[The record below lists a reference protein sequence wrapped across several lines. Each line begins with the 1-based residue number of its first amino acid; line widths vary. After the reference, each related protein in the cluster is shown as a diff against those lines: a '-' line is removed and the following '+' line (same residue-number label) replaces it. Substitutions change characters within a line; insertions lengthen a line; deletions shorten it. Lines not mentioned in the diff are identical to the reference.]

1 MKKKRS
7 WKQLKKDI
15 YRARAIY
22 LMILPVVVWFLLFQ
36 YWPMTWLSISFFDY
50 NLYLGFVGSKFVG
63 FQNFIKFFT
72 GMDFWRLMRNVLLL
86 NFYALLVGFP
96 APIIFALF
104 LNEMRSAK
112 VKKVIQTVSFLPYF
126 ISMVAFVSLV
136 TEFLSPS
143 TGLSADILK
152 FFGKEPIYFLGDAKY
167 FRTIMVFS
175 GIWQTMAAQ
184 GRTAP
189 LVMAGP
195 PGLTDVVR
203 TFYAVAGPLPFEL
216 RLKELPDCKGEFE
229 VPAGC
234 VQAFPLKHRV
244 PCCGYAF
251 TLPRA
256 GKFDPQ
262 RAKAAGIPVRYW
274 STLQSGQLV
283 GGFLPSQ
290 VLGPPRRGLKVVYAT
305 DTRPCAALRRAAQD
319 ADLLLMDSTYA
330 DDADLPKAKLYGHST
345 CRETGVLAAEANVCR
360 LWLTHY
366 SAAVTDLAPGLAA
379 AQQAFPTAAAGVDG
393 MRLTLNFDPD

>member
-175 GIWQTMAAQ
+175 GIWQTMGYSAIVYLSALTAVDVNLYEAAMVDGANRWNRLIHITIPCIMPTIVVMFILRIGSLLNANFEKIYLFQ
-184 GRTAP
+184 NSANLEVSEVIQTWVYKRGMVKYDYSMGTTAG
-189 LVMAGP
+189 LFNGIVALILVVMAN
-195 PGLTDVVR
+195 
-203 TFYAVAGPLPFEL
+203 
-216 RLKELPDCKGEFE
+216 RLSKRYSDS
-229 VPAGC
+229 
-234 VQAFPLKHRV
+234 
-244 PCCGYAF
+244 
-251 TLPRA
+251 
-256 GKFDPQ
+256 
-262 RAKAAGIPVRYW
+262 AGIW
-274 STLQSGQLV
+274 
-283 GGFLPSQ
+283 
-290 VLGPPRRGLKVVYAT
+290 
-305 DTRPCAALRRAAQD
+305 
-319 ADLLLMDSTYA
+319 
-330 DDADLPKAKLYGHST
+330 
-345 CRETGVLAAEANVCR
+345 
-360 LWLTHY
+360 
-366 SAAVTDLAPGLAA
+366 
-379 AQQAFPTAAAGVDG
+379 
-393 MRLTLNFDPD
+393 

>member
-104 LNEMRSAK
+104 LNEMQSAK

-175 GIWQTMAAQ
+175 GIWQTMGYSAIVYLSALTAVDVNLYEAAMVDGANRWNRLIHITIPCIMPTIVVMFILRIGSLINANFEKIYLFQ
-184 GRTAP
+184 NSANLEVSEVIQTWVYKRGMVKYDYSMGTTAG
-189 LVMAGP
+189 LFNGIVALILVVMAN
-195 PGLTDVVR
+195 
-203 TFYAVAGPLPFEL
+203 
-216 RLKELPDCKGEFE
+216 RLSKRYSDS
-229 VPAGC
+229 
-234 VQAFPLKHRV
+234 
-244 PCCGYAF
+244 
-251 TLPRA
+251 
-256 GKFDPQ
+256 
-262 RAKAAGIPVRYW
+262 AGIW
-274 STLQSGQLV
+274 
-283 GGFLPSQ
+283 
-290 VLGPPRRGLKVVYAT
+290 
-305 DTRPCAALRRAAQD
+305 
-319 ADLLLMDSTYA
+319 
-330 DDADLPKAKLYGHST
+330 
-345 CRETGVLAAEANVCR
+345 
-360 LWLTHY
+360 
-366 SAAVTDLAPGLAA
+366 
-379 AQQAFPTAAAGVDG
+379 
-393 MRLTLNFDPD
+393 

>member
-175 GIWQTMAAQ
+175 GIWQTMGYSAIVYLSALTAVDVNLYEAAMVDGANRWNRLIHITIPCIMPTIVVMFILRIGSLINANFEKIYLFQ
-184 GRTAP
+184 NSANLEVSEVIQTWVYKRGMVKYDYSMGTSAG
-189 LVMAGP
+189 LFNGIVALILVVMAN
-195 PGLTDVVR
+195 
-203 TFYAVAGPLPFEL
+203 
-216 RLKELPDCKGEFE
+216 RLSKRYSDS
-229 VPAGC
+229 
-234 VQAFPLKHRV
+234 
-244 PCCGYAF
+244 
-251 TLPRA
+251 
-256 GKFDPQ
+256 
-262 RAKAAGIPVRYW
+262 AGIW
-274 STLQSGQLV
+274 
-283 GGFLPSQ
+283 
-290 VLGPPRRGLKVVYAT
+290 
-305 DTRPCAALRRAAQD
+305 
-319 ADLLLMDSTYA
+319 
-330 DDADLPKAKLYGHST
+330 
-345 CRETGVLAAEANVCR
+345 
-360 LWLTHY
+360 
-366 SAAVTDLAPGLAA
+366 
-379 AQQAFPTAAAGVDG
+379 
-393 MRLTLNFDPD
+393 

>member
-50 NLYLGFVGSKFVG
+50 NLYLGFAGSKFVG
-63 FQNFIKFFT
+63 VQNFVKFFT

-175 GIWQTMAAQ
+175 GIWQTMGYSAIVYLSALTAVDVNLYEAAMVDGANRWNRLIHITIPCIMPTIVVMFILRIGSLINANFEKIYLFQ
-184 GRTAP
+184 NSANLEVSEVIQTWVYKRGMVKYDYSMGTTAG
-189 LVMAGP
+189 LFNGIVALILVVMAN
-195 PGLTDVVR
+195 
-203 TFYAVAGPLPFEL
+203 
-216 RLKELPDCKGEFE
+216 RLSKRYSDS
-229 VPAGC
+229 
-234 VQAFPLKHRV
+234 
-244 PCCGYAF
+244 
-251 TLPRA
+251 
-256 GKFDPQ
+256 
-262 RAKAAGIPVRYW
+262 AGIW
-274 STLQSGQLV
+274 
-283 GGFLPSQ
+283 
-290 VLGPPRRGLKVVYAT
+290 
-305 DTRPCAALRRAAQD
+305 
-319 ADLLLMDSTYA
+319 
-330 DDADLPKAKLYGHST
+330 
-345 CRETGVLAAEANVCR
+345 
-360 LWLTHY
+360 
-366 SAAVTDLAPGLAA
+366 
-379 AQQAFPTAAAGVDG
+379 
-393 MRLTLNFDPD
+393 

>member
-136 TEFLSPS
+136 TEFLSPF

-175 GIWQTMAAQ
+175 GIWQTMGYSAIVYLSALTAVDVNLYEAAMVDGANRWNRLIHITIPCIMPTIVVMFILRIGSLINANFEKIYLFQ
-184 GRTAP
+184 NSANLEVSEVIQTWVYKRGMVKYDYSMGTTAG
-189 LVMAGP
+189 LFNGIVALILVVMAN
-195 PGLTDVVR
+195 
-203 TFYAVAGPLPFEL
+203 
-216 RLKELPDCKGEFE
+216 RLSKRYSDS
-229 VPAGC
+229 
-234 VQAFPLKHRV
+234 
-244 PCCGYAF
+244 
-251 TLPRA
+251 
-256 GKFDPQ
+256 
-262 RAKAAGIPVRYW
+262 AGIW
-274 STLQSGQLV
+274 
-283 GGFLPSQ
+283 
-290 VLGPPRRGLKVVYAT
+290 
-305 DTRPCAALRRAAQD
+305 
-319 ADLLLMDSTYA
+319 
-330 DDADLPKAKLYGHST
+330 
-345 CRETGVLAAEANVCR
+345 
-360 LWLTHY
+360 
-366 SAAVTDLAPGLAA
+366 
-379 AQQAFPTAAAGVDG
+379 
-393 MRLTLNFDPD
+393 

>member
-86 NFYALLVGFP
+86 NFYALAAGFT
-96 APIIFALF
+96 APIILALS

-175 GIWQTMAAQ
+175 GIWQTMGYNAIVYLSALTAVDVNLYEAAMVDGANRWNRLIHITIPCIMPTIVVMFILRIGSLINANFEKIYLFQ
-184 GRTAP
+184 NSANLEVSEVIQTWVYKRGMVKYDYSMGTTAG
-189 LVMAGP
+189 LFNGIVALILVVMAN
-195 PGLTDVVR
+195 
-203 TFYAVAGPLPFEL
+203 
-216 RLKELPDCKGEFE
+216 RLSKRYSDS
-229 VPAGC
+229 
-234 VQAFPLKHRV
+234 
-244 PCCGYAF
+244 
-251 TLPRA
+251 
-256 GKFDPQ
+256 
-262 RAKAAGIPVRYW
+262 AGIW
-274 STLQSGQLV
+274 
-283 GGFLPSQ
+283 
-290 VLGPPRRGLKVVYAT
+290 
-305 DTRPCAALRRAAQD
+305 
-319 ADLLLMDSTYA
+319 
-330 DDADLPKAKLYGHST
+330 
-345 CRETGVLAAEANVCR
+345 
-360 LWLTHY
+360 
-366 SAAVTDLAPGLAA
+366 
-379 AQQAFPTAAAGVDG
+379 
-393 MRLTLNFDPD
+393 

>member
-175 GIWQTMAAQ
+175 GIWQTMGYSAIVYLSALTAVDVNLYEAAMVDGANRWNRLIHITIPCIMPTIVVMFILRIGSLINANFEKIYLFQ
-184 GRTAP
+184 NSANLEVSEVIQTWVYKRGMVKYDYCMGTTAG
-189 LVMAGP
+189 LFNGIVALILVVMAN
-195 PGLTDVVR
+195 
-203 TFYAVAGPLPFEL
+203 
-216 RLKELPDCKGEFE
+216 RLSKRYSDS
-229 VPAGC
+229 
-234 VQAFPLKHRV
+234 
-244 PCCGYAF
+244 
-251 TLPRA
+251 
-256 GKFDPQ
+256 
-262 RAKAAGIPVRYW
+262 AGIW
-274 STLQSGQLV
+274 
-283 GGFLPSQ
+283 
-290 VLGPPRRGLKVVYAT
+290 
-305 DTRPCAALRRAAQD
+305 
-319 ADLLLMDSTYA
+319 
-330 DDADLPKAKLYGHST
+330 
-345 CRETGVLAAEANVCR
+345 
-360 LWLTHY
+360 
-366 SAAVTDLAPGLAA
+366 
-379 AQQAFPTAAAGVDG
+379 
-393 MRLTLNFDPD
+393 

>member
-50 NLYLGFVGSKFVG
+50 NLYLGFVGSKFIG

-175 GIWQTMAAQ
+175 GIWQTMGYSAIVYLSALTAVDVNLYEAAMVDGANRWNRLIHITIPCIMPTIVVMFILRIGSLINANFEKIYLFQ
-184 GRTAP
+184 NSANLEVSEVIQTWVYKRGMVKYDYSMGTTAG
-189 LVMAGP
+189 LFNGIVALILVVMAN
-195 PGLTDVVR
+195 
-203 TFYAVAGPLPFEL
+203 
-216 RLKELPDCKGEFE
+216 RLSKRYSDS
-229 VPAGC
+229 
-234 VQAFPLKHRV
+234 
-244 PCCGYAF
+244 
-251 TLPRA
+251 
-256 GKFDPQ
+256 
-262 RAKAAGIPVRYW
+262 AGIW
-274 STLQSGQLV
+274 
-283 GGFLPSQ
+283 
-290 VLGPPRRGLKVVYAT
+290 
-305 DTRPCAALRRAAQD
+305 
-319 ADLLLMDSTYA
+319 
-330 DDADLPKAKLYGHST
+330 
-345 CRETGVLAAEANVCR
+345 
-360 LWLTHY
+360 
-366 SAAVTDLAPGLAA
+366 
-379 AQQAFPTAAAGVDG
+379 
-393 MRLTLNFDPD
+393 

>member
-175 GIWQTMAAQ
+175 GIWQTMGYSAIVYMSALTAVDVNLYEAAMVDGANRWNRLIHITIPCIMPTIVVMFILRIGSLINANFEKIYLFQ
-184 GRTAP
+184 NSANLEVSEVIQTWVYKRGMVKYDYSMGTTAG
-189 LVMAGP
+189 LFNGIVALILVVMAN
-195 PGLTDVVR
+195 
-203 TFYAVAGPLPFEL
+203 
-216 RLKELPDCKGEFE
+216 RLSKRYSDS
-229 VPAGC
+229 
-234 VQAFPLKHRV
+234 
-244 PCCGYAF
+244 
-251 TLPRA
+251 
-256 GKFDPQ
+256 
-262 RAKAAGIPVRYW
+262 AGIW
-274 STLQSGQLV
+274 
-283 GGFLPSQ
+283 
-290 VLGPPRRGLKVVYAT
+290 
-305 DTRPCAALRRAAQD
+305 
-319 ADLLLMDSTYA
+319 
-330 DDADLPKAKLYGHST
+330 
-345 CRETGVLAAEANVCR
+345 
-360 LWLTHY
+360 
-366 SAAVTDLAPGLAA
+366 
-379 AQQAFPTAAAGVDG
+379 
-393 MRLTLNFDPD
+393 

>member
-50 NLYLGFVGSKFVG
+50 NLYLGFAGSKFVG
-63 FQNFIKFFT
+63 VQNFVKFFT

-112 VKKVIQTVSFLPYF
+112 VKKAIQTVSFLPYF

-175 GIWQTMAAQ
+175 GIWQTMGYSAIVYLSALTAVDVNLYEAAMVDGANRWNRLIHITIPCIMPTIVVMFILRIGSLINANFEKIYLFQ
-184 GRTAP
+184 NSANLEVSEVIQTWVYKRGMVKYDYSMGTTAG
-189 LVMAGP
+189 LFNGIVALILVVMAN
-195 PGLTDVVR
+195 
-203 TFYAVAGPLPFEL
+203 
-216 RLKELPDCKGEFE
+216 RLSKRYSDS
-229 VPAGC
+229 
-234 VQAFPLKHRV
+234 
-244 PCCGYAF
+244 
-251 TLPRA
+251 
-256 GKFDPQ
+256 
-262 RAKAAGIPVRYW
+262 AGIW
-274 STLQSGQLV
+274 
-283 GGFLPSQ
+283 
-290 VLGPPRRGLKVVYAT
+290 
-305 DTRPCAALRRAAQD
+305 
-319 ADLLLMDSTYA
+319 
-330 DDADLPKAKLYGHST
+330 
-345 CRETGVLAAEANVCR
+345 
-360 LWLTHY
+360 
-366 SAAVTDLAPGLAA
+366 
-379 AQQAFPTAAAGVDG
+379 
-393 MRLTLNFDPD
+393 

>member
-152 FFGKEPIYFLGDAKY
+152 FFGKEPIYFLGDVKY

-175 GIWQTMAAQ
+175 GIWQTMGYSAIVYLSALTAVDVNLYEAAMVDGANRWNRLIHITIPCIMPTIVVMFILRIGSLINANFEKIYLFQ
-184 GRTAP
+184 NSANLEVSEVIQTWVYKRGMVKYDYSMGTTAG
-189 LVMAGP
+189 LFNGIVALILVVMAN
-195 PGLTDVVR
+195 
-203 TFYAVAGPLPFEL
+203 
-216 RLKELPDCKGEFE
+216 RLSKRYSDS
-229 VPAGC
+229 
-234 VQAFPLKHRV
+234 
-244 PCCGYAF
+244 
-251 TLPRA
+251 
-256 GKFDPQ
+256 
-262 RAKAAGIPVRYW
+262 AGIW
-274 STLQSGQLV
+274 
-283 GGFLPSQ
+283 
-290 VLGPPRRGLKVVYAT
+290 
-305 DTRPCAALRRAAQD
+305 
-319 ADLLLMDSTYA
+319 
-330 DDADLPKAKLYGHST
+330 
-345 CRETGVLAAEANVCR
+345 
-360 LWLTHY
+360 
-366 SAAVTDLAPGLAA
+366 
-379 AQQAFPTAAAGVDG
+379 
-393 MRLTLNFDPD
+393 

>member
-50 NLYLGFVGSKFVG
+50 NLYLGFVGSKFVE

-175 GIWQTMAAQ
+175 GIWQTMGYSAIVYLSALTAVDVNLYEAAMVDGANRWNRLIHITIPCIMPTIVVMFILRIGSLINANFEKIYLFQ
-184 GRTAP
+184 NSANLEVSEVIQTWVYKRGMVKYDYSMGTTAG
-189 LVMAGP
+189 LFNGIVALILVVMAN
-195 PGLTDVVR
+195 
-203 TFYAVAGPLPFEL
+203 
-216 RLKELPDCKGEFE
+216 RLSKRYSDS
-229 VPAGC
+229 
-234 VQAFPLKHRV
+234 
-244 PCCGYAF
+244 
-251 TLPRA
+251 
-256 GKFDPQ
+256 
-262 RAKAAGIPVRYW
+262 AGIW
-274 STLQSGQLV
+274 
-283 GGFLPSQ
+283 
-290 VLGPPRRGLKVVYAT
+290 
-305 DTRPCAALRRAAQD
+305 
-319 ADLLLMDSTYA
+319 
-330 DDADLPKAKLYGHST
+330 
-345 CRETGVLAAEANVCR
+345 
-360 LWLTHY
+360 
-366 SAAVTDLAPGLAA
+366 
-379 AQQAFPTAAAGVDG
+379 
-393 MRLTLNFDPD
+393 

>member
-1 MKKKRS
+1 MKKKRP

-72 GMDFWRLMRNVLLL
+72 AMDFWRLMRNVLLL

-175 GIWQTMAAQ
+175 GIWQTMGYSAIVYLSALTAVDVNLYEAAMVDGANRWNRLIHITIPCIMPTIVVMFILRIGSLINANFEKIYLFQ
-184 GRTAP
+184 NSANLEVSEVIQTWVYKRGMVKYDYSMGTTAG
-189 LVMAGP
+189 LFNGIVALILVVMAN
-195 PGLTDVVR
+195 
-203 TFYAVAGPLPFEL
+203 
-216 RLKELPDCKGEFE
+216 RLSKRYSDS
-229 VPAGC
+229 
-234 VQAFPLKHRV
+234 
-244 PCCGYAF
+244 
-251 TLPRA
+251 
-256 GKFDPQ
+256 
-262 RAKAAGIPVRYW
+262 AGIW
-274 STLQSGQLV
+274 
-283 GGFLPSQ
+283 
-290 VLGPPRRGLKVVYAT
+290 
-305 DTRPCAALRRAAQD
+305 
-319 ADLLLMDSTYA
+319 
-330 DDADLPKAKLYGHST
+330 
-345 CRETGVLAAEANVCR
+345 
-360 LWLTHY
+360 
-366 SAAVTDLAPGLAA
+366 
-379 AQQAFPTAAAGVDG
+379 
-393 MRLTLNFDPD
+393 

>member
-22 LMILPVVVWFLLFQ
+22 LMILPVVAWFLLFQ

-175 GIWQTMAAQ
+175 GIWQTMGYSAIVYLSALTAVDVNLYEAAMVDGANRWNRLIHITIPCIMPTIVVMFILRIGSLINANFEKIYLFQ
-184 GRTAP
+184 NSANLEVSEVIQTWVYKRGMVKYDYSMGTTAG
-189 LVMAGP
+189 LFNGIVALILVVMAN
-195 PGLTDVVR
+195 
-203 TFYAVAGPLPFEL
+203 
-216 RLKELPDCKGEFE
+216 RLSKRYSDS
-229 VPAGC
+229 
-234 VQAFPLKHRV
+234 
-244 PCCGYAF
+244 
-251 TLPRA
+251 
-256 GKFDPQ
+256 
-262 RAKAAGIPVRYW
+262 AGIW
-274 STLQSGQLV
+274 
-283 GGFLPSQ
+283 
-290 VLGPPRRGLKVVYAT
+290 
-305 DTRPCAALRRAAQD
+305 
-319 ADLLLMDSTYA
+319 
-330 DDADLPKAKLYGHST
+330 
-345 CRETGVLAAEANVCR
+345 
-360 LWLTHY
+360 
-366 SAAVTDLAPGLAA
+366 
-379 AQQAFPTAAAGVDG
+379 
-393 MRLTLNFDPD
+393 

>member
-22 LMILPVVVWFLLFQ
+22 LMILPVIVWFLLFQ

-50 NLYLGFVGSKFVG
+50 NLYLGFAGSKFVG

-175 GIWQTMAAQ
+175 GIWQTMGYSAIVYLSALTAVDVNLYEAAMVDGANRWNRLIHITIPCIMPTIVVMFILRIGSLINANFEKIYLFQ
-184 GRTAP
+184 NSANLEVSEVIQTWVYKRGMVKYDYSMGTTAG
-189 LVMAGP
+189 LFNGIVALILVVMAN
-195 PGLTDVVR
+195 
-203 TFYAVAGPLPFEL
+203 
-216 RLKELPDCKGEFE
+216 RLSK
-229 VPAGC
+229 
-234 VQAFPLKHRV
+234 
-244 PCCGYAF
+244 
-251 TLPRA
+251 
-256 GKFDPQ
+256 
-262 RAKAAGIPVRYW
+262 RY
-274 STLQSGQLV
+274 S
-283 GGFLPSQ
+283 
-290 VLGPPRRGLKVVYAT
+290 
-305 DTRPCAALRRAAQD
+305 
-319 ADLLLMDSTYA
+319 DST
-330 DDADLPKAKLYGHST
+330 GI
-345 CRETGVLAAEANVCR
+345 
-360 LWLTHY
+360 W
-366 SAAVTDLAPGLAA
+366 
-379 AQQAFPTAAAGVDG
+379 
-393 MRLTLNFDPD
+393 

>member
-167 FRTIMVFS
+167 FWTIMVFS
-175 GIWQTMAAQ
+175 GIWQTMGYSAIVYLSALTAVDVNLYEAAMVDGANRWNRLIHITIPCIMPTIVVMFILRIGSLINANFEKIYLFQ
-184 GRTAP
+184 NSANLEVSEVIQTWVYKRGMVKYDYSMGTTAG
-189 LVMAGP
+189 LFNGIVALILVVMAN
-195 PGLTDVVR
+195 
-203 TFYAVAGPLPFEL
+203 
-216 RLKELPDCKGEFE
+216 RLSKRYSDS
-229 VPAGC
+229 
-234 VQAFPLKHRV
+234 
-244 PCCGYAF
+244 
-251 TLPRA
+251 
-256 GKFDPQ
+256 
-262 RAKAAGIPVRYW
+262 AGIW
-274 STLQSGQLV
+274 
-283 GGFLPSQ
+283 
-290 VLGPPRRGLKVVYAT
+290 
-305 DTRPCAALRRAAQD
+305 
-319 ADLLLMDSTYA
+319 
-330 DDADLPKAKLYGHST
+330 
-345 CRETGVLAAEANVCR
+345 
-360 LWLTHY
+360 
-366 SAAVTDLAPGLAA
+366 
-379 AQQAFPTAAAGVDG
+379 
-393 MRLTLNFDPD
+393 

>member
-175 GIWQTMAAQ
+175 GIWQTMGYSAIVYLSALTAVDVNLYEAAMVDGANRWNRLIHITIPCIMPTIVVMFILRIGSLINANFEKIYLFQ
-184 GRTAP
+184 NSANLEVSEVIQTWVYKRGMVKYDYSMGTTAE
-189 LVMAGP
+189 LFNGIVALILVVMAN
-195 PGLTDVVR
+195 
-203 TFYAVAGPLPFEL
+203 
-216 RLKELPDCKGEFE
+216 RLSKRYSDS
-229 VPAGC
+229 
-234 VQAFPLKHRV
+234 
-244 PCCGYAF
+244 
-251 TLPRA
+251 
-256 GKFDPQ
+256 
-262 RAKAAGIPVRYW
+262 AGIW
-274 STLQSGQLV
+274 
-283 GGFLPSQ
+283 
-290 VLGPPRRGLKVVYAT
+290 
-305 DTRPCAALRRAAQD
+305 
-319 ADLLLMDSTYA
+319 
-330 DDADLPKAKLYGHST
+330 
-345 CRETGVLAAEANVCR
+345 
-360 LWLTHY
+360 
-366 SAAVTDLAPGLAA
+366 
-379 AQQAFPTAAAGVDG
+379 
-393 MRLTLNFDPD
+393 

>member
-63 FQNFIKFFT
+63 FRNFIKFFT

-175 GIWQTMAAQ
+175 GIWQTMGYSAIVYLSALTAVDVNLYEAAMVDGANRWNRLIHITIPCIMPTIVVMFILRIGSLINANFEKIYLFQ
-184 GRTAP
+184 NSANLEVSEVIQTWVYKRGMVKYDYSMGTTAG
-189 LVMAGP
+189 LFNGIVALILVVMAN
-195 PGLTDVVR
+195 
-203 TFYAVAGPLPFEL
+203 
-216 RLKELPDCKGEFE
+216 RLSKRYSDS
-229 VPAGC
+229 
-234 VQAFPLKHRV
+234 
-244 PCCGYAF
+244 
-251 TLPRA
+251 
-256 GKFDPQ
+256 
-262 RAKAAGIPVRYW
+262 AGIW
-274 STLQSGQLV
+274 
-283 GGFLPSQ
+283 
-290 VLGPPRRGLKVVYAT
+290 
-305 DTRPCAALRRAAQD
+305 
-319 ADLLLMDSTYA
+319 
-330 DDADLPKAKLYGHST
+330 
-345 CRETGVLAAEANVCR
+345 
-360 LWLTHY
+360 
-366 SAAVTDLAPGLAA
+366 
-379 AQQAFPTAAAGVDG
+379 
-393 MRLTLNFDPD
+393 

>member
-143 TGLSADILK
+143 TRLSADILK

-175 GIWQTMAAQ
+175 GIWQTMGYSAIVYLSALTAVDVNLYEAAMVDGANRWNRLIHITIPCIMPTIVVMFILRIGSLINANFEKIYLFQ
-184 GRTAP
+184 NSANLEVSEVIQTWVYKRGMVKYDYSMGTTAG
-189 LVMAGP
+189 LFNGIVALILVVMAN
-195 PGLTDVVR
+195 
-203 TFYAVAGPLPFEL
+203 
-216 RLKELPDCKGEFE
+216 RLSKRYSDS
-229 VPAGC
+229 
-234 VQAFPLKHRV
+234 
-244 PCCGYAF
+244 
-251 TLPRA
+251 
-256 GKFDPQ
+256 
-262 RAKAAGIPVRYW
+262 AGIW
-274 STLQSGQLV
+274 
-283 GGFLPSQ
+283 
-290 VLGPPRRGLKVVYAT
+290 
-305 DTRPCAALRRAAQD
+305 
-319 ADLLLMDSTYA
+319 
-330 DDADLPKAKLYGHST
+330 
-345 CRETGVLAAEANVCR
+345 
-360 LWLTHY
+360 
-366 SAAVTDLAPGLAA
+366 
-379 AQQAFPTAAAGVDG
+379 
-393 MRLTLNFDPD
+393 

>member
-175 GIWQTMAAQ
+175 GIWQTM
-184 GRTAP
+184 G
-189 LVMAGP
+189 
-195 PGLTDVVR
+195 
-203 TFYAVAGPLPFEL
+203 
-216 RLKELPDCKGEFE
+216 
-229 VPAGC
+229 
-234 VQAFPLKHRV
+234 
-244 PCCGYAF
+244 
-251 TLPRA
+251 
-256 GKFDPQ
+256 
-262 RAKAAGIPVRYW
+262 
-274 STLQSGQLV
+274 
-283 GGFLPSQ
+283 
-290 VLGPPRRGLKVVYAT
+290 
-305 DTRPCAALRRAAQD
+305 
-319 ADLLLMDSTYA
+319 
-330 DDADLPKAKLYGHST
+330 
-345 CRETGVLAAEANVCR
+345 
-360 LWLTHY
+360 Y
-366 SAAVTDLAPGLAA
+366 SAIV
-379 AQQAFPTAAAGVDG
+379 GVDG
-393 MRLTLNFDPD
+393 CGCESV

>member
-175 GIWQTMAAQ
+175 GIWQTMGYSAIVYLSAL
-184 GRTAP
+184 TAVDVNLYETAMVDGANRWNRLIHITIP
-189 LVMAGP
+189 CIMPTIVVMFILRIGSLINANFEKIYLFQNSANLEVSEVIQTWVYKRGMVKYDYSMGTTAGLFNGIVALILVVMAN
-195 PGLTDVVR
+195 
-203 TFYAVAGPLPFEL
+203 
-216 RLKELPDCKGEFE
+216 RLSKRYSDS
-229 VPAGC
+229 
-234 VQAFPLKHRV
+234 
-244 PCCGYAF
+244 
-251 TLPRA
+251 
-256 GKFDPQ
+256 
-262 RAKAAGIPVRYW
+262 AGIW
-274 STLQSGQLV
+274 
-283 GGFLPSQ
+283 
-290 VLGPPRRGLKVVYAT
+290 
-305 DTRPCAALRRAAQD
+305 
-319 ADLLLMDSTYA
+319 
-330 DDADLPKAKLYGHST
+330 
-345 CRETGVLAAEANVCR
+345 
-360 LWLTHY
+360 
-366 SAAVTDLAPGLAA
+366 
-379 AQQAFPTAAAGVDG
+379 
-393 MRLTLNFDPD
+393 

>member
-175 GIWQTMAAQ
+175 GIWQTMGYSAIVYLSALTAVDVNRYEAAMVDGANRWNRLIHITIPCIMPTIVVMFILRIGSLINANFEKIYLFQ
-184 GRTAP
+184 NSANLEVSEVIQTWVYKRGMVKYDYSMGTTAG
-189 LVMAGP
+189 LFNGIVALILVVMAN
-195 PGLTDVVR
+195 
-203 TFYAVAGPLPFEL
+203 
-216 RLKELPDCKGEFE
+216 RLSKRYSDS
-229 VPAGC
+229 
-234 VQAFPLKHRV
+234 
-244 PCCGYAF
+244 
-251 TLPRA
+251 
-256 GKFDPQ
+256 
-262 RAKAAGIPVRYW
+262 AGIW
-274 STLQSGQLV
+274 
-283 GGFLPSQ
+283 
-290 VLGPPRRGLKVVYAT
+290 
-305 DTRPCAALRRAAQD
+305 
-319 ADLLLMDSTYA
+319 
-330 DDADLPKAKLYGHST
+330 
-345 CRETGVLAAEANVCR
+345 
-360 LWLTHY
+360 
-366 SAAVTDLAPGLAA
+366 
-379 AQQAFPTAAAGVDG
+379 
-393 MRLTLNFDPD
+393 

>member
-22 LMILPVVVWFLLFQ
+22 LMILPVIVWFLLFQ

-50 NLYLGFVGSKFVG
+50 NLYLGFTGSKFVG
-63 FQNFIKFFT
+63 FQNFAKFFT
-72 GMDFWRLMRNVLLL
+72 GMDFWKLMRNVLLL

-175 GIWQTMAAQ
+175 GIWQTMGYSAIVYLSALTAVDVNLYEAAMVDGANRWNRLIHITIPCIMPTIVVMFILRIGSLINANFEKIYLFQ
-184 GRTAP
+184 NSANLEVSEVIQTWVYKRGMVKYDYSMGTTAG
-189 LVMAGP
+189 LFNGIVALILVVMAN
-195 PGLTDVVR
+195 
-203 TFYAVAGPLPFEL
+203 
-216 RLKELPDCKGEFE
+216 RLSKRYSDS
-229 VPAGC
+229 
-234 VQAFPLKHRV
+234 
-244 PCCGYAF
+244 
-251 TLPRA
+251 
-256 GKFDPQ
+256 
-262 RAKAAGIPVRYW
+262 AGIW
-274 STLQSGQLV
+274 
-283 GGFLPSQ
+283 
-290 VLGPPRRGLKVVYAT
+290 
-305 DTRPCAALRRAAQD
+305 
-319 ADLLLMDSTYA
+319 
-330 DDADLPKAKLYGHST
+330 
-345 CRETGVLAAEANVCR
+345 
-360 LWLTHY
+360 
-366 SAAVTDLAPGLAA
+366 
-379 AQQAFPTAAAGVDG
+379 
-393 MRLTLNFDPD
+393 

>member
-96 APIIFALF
+96 APIFFALF

-175 GIWQTMAAQ
+175 GIWQTM
-184 GRTAP
+184 G
-189 LVMAGP
+189 
-195 PGLTDVVR
+195 
-203 TFYAVAGPLPFEL
+203 
-216 RLKELPDCKGEFE
+216 
-229 VPAGC
+229 
-234 VQAFPLKHRV
+234 
-244 PCCGYAF
+244 
-251 TLPRA
+251 
-256 GKFDPQ
+256 
-262 RAKAAGIPVRYW
+262 
-274 STLQSGQLV
+274 
-283 GGFLPSQ
+283 
-290 VLGPPRRGLKVVYAT
+290 
-305 DTRPCAALRRAAQD
+305 
-319 ADLLLMDSTYA
+319 
-330 DDADLPKAKLYGHST
+330 
-345 CRETGVLAAEANVCR
+345 
-360 LWLTHY
+360 Y
-366 SAAVTDLAPGLAA
+366 SAIVYLSALTAVDVNLYEAA
-379 AQQAFPTAAAGVDG
+379 MVDG
-393 MRLTLNFDPD
+393 ANRWNRLIHITIPCIMPTIVVMII

>member
-175 GIWQTMAAQ
+175 DIWQTMGYSAIVYLSALTAVDVNLYEAAMVDGANRWNRLIHITIPCIMPTIVVMFILRIGSLINANFEKIYLFQ
-184 GRTAP
+184 NSANLEVSEVIQTWVYKRGMVKYDYSMGTTAG
-189 LVMAGP
+189 LFNGIVALILVVMAN
-195 PGLTDVVR
+195 
-203 TFYAVAGPLPFEL
+203 
-216 RLKELPDCKGEFE
+216 RLSKRYSDS
-229 VPAGC
+229 
-234 VQAFPLKHRV
+234 
-244 PCCGYAF
+244 
-251 TLPRA
+251 
-256 GKFDPQ
+256 
-262 RAKAAGIPVRYW
+262 AGIW
-274 STLQSGQLV
+274 
-283 GGFLPSQ
+283 
-290 VLGPPRRGLKVVYAT
+290 
-305 DTRPCAALRRAAQD
+305 
-319 ADLLLMDSTYA
+319 
-330 DDADLPKAKLYGHST
+330 
-345 CRETGVLAAEANVCR
+345 
-360 LWLTHY
+360 
-366 SAAVTDLAPGLAA
+366 
-379 AQQAFPTAAAGVDG
+379 
-393 MRLTLNFDPD
+393 

>member
-136 TEFLSPS
+136 TEFLSLS

-175 GIWQTMAAQ
+175 GIWQTMGYSAIVYLSALTAVDVNLYEAAMVDGANRWNRLIHITIPCIMPTIVVMFILRIGSLINANFEKIYLFQ
-184 GRTAP
+184 NSANLEVSEVIQTWVYKRGMVKYDYSMGTTAG
-189 LVMAGP
+189 LFNGIVALILVVMAN
-195 PGLTDVVR
+195 
-203 TFYAVAGPLPFEL
+203 
-216 RLKELPDCKGEFE
+216 RLSKRYSDS
-229 VPAGC
+229 
-234 VQAFPLKHRV
+234 
-244 PCCGYAF
+244 
-251 TLPRA
+251 
-256 GKFDPQ
+256 
-262 RAKAAGIPVRYW
+262 AGIW
-274 STLQSGQLV
+274 
-283 GGFLPSQ
+283 
-290 VLGPPRRGLKVVYAT
+290 
-305 DTRPCAALRRAAQD
+305 
-319 ADLLLMDSTYA
+319 
-330 DDADLPKAKLYGHST
+330 
-345 CRETGVLAAEANVCR
+345 
-360 LWLTHY
+360 
-366 SAAVTDLAPGLAA
+366 
-379 AQQAFPTAAAGVDG
+379 
-393 MRLTLNFDPD
+393 

>member
-86 NFYALLVGFP
+86 NFYALLVGFS

-175 GIWQTMAAQ
+175 GIWQTMGYSAIVYLSALTAVDVNLYEAAMVDGANRWNRLIHITIPCIMPTIVVMFILRIGSLINANFEKIYLFQ
-184 GRTAP
+184 NSANLEVSEVIQTWVYKRGMVKYDYSMGTTAG
-189 LVMAGP
+189 LFNGIVALILVVMAN
-195 PGLTDVVR
+195 
-203 TFYAVAGPLPFEL
+203 
-216 RLKELPDCKGEFE
+216 RLSKRYSDS
-229 VPAGC
+229 
-234 VQAFPLKHRV
+234 
-244 PCCGYAF
+244 
-251 TLPRA
+251 
-256 GKFDPQ
+256 
-262 RAKAAGIPVRYW
+262 AGIW
-274 STLQSGQLV
+274 
-283 GGFLPSQ
+283 
-290 VLGPPRRGLKVVYAT
+290 
-305 DTRPCAALRRAAQD
+305 
-319 ADLLLMDSTYA
+319 
-330 DDADLPKAKLYGHST
+330 
-345 CRETGVLAAEANVCR
+345 
-360 LWLTHY
+360 
-366 SAAVTDLAPGLAA
+366 
-379 AQQAFPTAAAGVDG
+379 
-393 MRLTLNFDPD
+393 

>member
-1 MKKKRS
+1 
-7 WKQLKKDI
+7 
-15 YRARAIY
+15 
-22 LMILPVVVWFLLFQ
+22 MILPVVVWFLLFQ

-136 TEFLSPS
+136 TEFLSAS

-175 GIWQTMAAQ
+175 GIWQTMGYSAIVYLSALTAVDVNLYEAAMVDGANRWNRLIHITIPCIMPTIVVMFILRIGSLINANFEKIYLFQ
-184 GRTAP
+184 NSANLEVSEVIQTWVYKRGMVKYDYSMGTTAG
-189 LVMAGP
+189 LFNGIVALILVVMAN
-195 PGLTDVVR
+195 
-203 TFYAVAGPLPFEL
+203 
-216 RLKELPDCKGEFE
+216 RLSKRYSDS
-229 VPAGC
+229 
-234 VQAFPLKHRV
+234 
-244 PCCGYAF
+244 
-251 TLPRA
+251 
-256 GKFDPQ
+256 
-262 RAKAAGIPVRYW
+262 AGIW
-274 STLQSGQLV
+274 
-283 GGFLPSQ
+283 
-290 VLGPPRRGLKVVYAT
+290 
-305 DTRPCAALRRAAQD
+305 
-319 ADLLLMDSTYA
+319 
-330 DDADLPKAKLYGHST
+330 
-345 CRETGVLAAEANVCR
+345 
-360 LWLTHY
+360 
-366 SAAVTDLAPGLAA
+366 
-379 AQQAFPTAAAGVDG
+379 
-393 MRLTLNFDPD
+393 

>member
-96 APIIFALF
+96 APIVFALF

-175 GIWQTMAAQ
+175 GIWQTMGYSAIVYLSALTAVDVNLYEAAMVDGANRWNRLIHITIPCIMPTIVVMFILRIGSLINANFEKIYLFQ
-184 GRTAP
+184 NSANLEVSEVIQTWVYKRGMVKYDYSMGTTAG
-189 LVMAGP
+189 LFNGIVALILVVMAN
-195 PGLTDVVR
+195 
-203 TFYAVAGPLPFEL
+203 
-216 RLKELPDCKGEFE
+216 RLSKRYSDS
-229 VPAGC
+229 
-234 VQAFPLKHRV
+234 
-244 PCCGYAF
+244 
-251 TLPRA
+251 
-256 GKFDPQ
+256 
-262 RAKAAGIPVRYW
+262 AGIW
-274 STLQSGQLV
+274 
-283 GGFLPSQ
+283 
-290 VLGPPRRGLKVVYAT
+290 
-305 DTRPCAALRRAAQD
+305 
-319 ADLLLMDSTYA
+319 
-330 DDADLPKAKLYGHST
+330 
-345 CRETGVLAAEANVCR
+345 
-360 LWLTHY
+360 
-366 SAAVTDLAPGLAA
+366 
-379 AQQAFPTAAAGVDG
+379 
-393 MRLTLNFDPD
+393 

>member
-136 TEFLSPS
+136 TEFLS

-175 GIWQTMAAQ
+175 GIWQTMGYSAIVYLSALTAVDVNLYEAAMVDGANRWNRLIHITIPCIMPTIVVMFILRIGSLINANFEKIYLFQ
-184 GRTAP
+184 NSANLEVSEVIQTWVYKRGMVKYDYSMGTTAG
-189 LVMAGP
+189 LFNGIVALILVVMAN
-195 PGLTDVVR
+195 
-203 TFYAVAGPLPFEL
+203 
-216 RLKELPDCKGEFE
+216 RLSKRYSDS
-229 VPAGC
+229 
-234 VQAFPLKHRV
+234 
-244 PCCGYAF
+244 
-251 TLPRA
+251 
-256 GKFDPQ
+256 
-262 RAKAAGIPVRYW
+262 AGIW
-274 STLQSGQLV
+274 
-283 GGFLPSQ
+283 
-290 VLGPPRRGLKVVYAT
+290 
-305 DTRPCAALRRAAQD
+305 
-319 ADLLLMDSTYA
+319 
-330 DDADLPKAKLYGHST
+330 
-345 CRETGVLAAEANVCR
+345 
-360 LWLTHY
+360 
-366 SAAVTDLAPGLAA
+366 
-379 AQQAFPTAAAGVDG
+379 
-393 MRLTLNFDPD
+393 

>member
-175 GIWQTMAAQ
+175 GIWQTMGYSAIVYLSALTAVDVNLYEAAMVDGANRWNRLIHITIPCIMPTIVVMFILRIGSLINANFEKIYLFQ
-184 GRTAP
+184 NSANLEVSEVIQTWVYKRGMVKYDYSMGTTAG
-189 LVMAGP
+189 LFNGIVALILVVMANQ
-195 PGLTDVVR
+195 LSKRYSDS
-203 TFYAVAGPLPFEL
+203 
-216 RLKELPDCKGEFE
+216 
-229 VPAGC
+229 
-234 VQAFPLKHRV
+234 
-244 PCCGYAF
+244 
-251 TLPRA
+251 
-256 GKFDPQ
+256 
-262 RAKAAGIPVRYW
+262 AGIW
-274 STLQSGQLV
+274 
-283 GGFLPSQ
+283 
-290 VLGPPRRGLKVVYAT
+290 
-305 DTRPCAALRRAAQD
+305 
-319 ADLLLMDSTYA
+319 
-330 DDADLPKAKLYGHST
+330 
-345 CRETGVLAAEANVCR
+345 
-360 LWLTHY
+360 
-366 SAAVTDLAPGLAA
+366 
-379 AQQAFPTAAAGVDG
+379 
-393 MRLTLNFDPD
+393 

>member
-175 GIWQTMAAQ
+175 GIWQTMGYSAIVYLSALTAVDVNLYEAAMVDGANRWNRLIHITIPCIMPTIVVMFILRIGSLINANFENIYLFQ
-184 GRTAP
+184 NSAILEVSDVIQTWVYKRGMVKYDYSMGTTAG
-189 LVMAGP
+189 LFNGIVALILVVMAN
-195 PGLTDVVR
+195 
-203 TFYAVAGPLPFEL
+203 
-216 RLKELPDCKGEFE
+216 RLSKRYSDS
-229 VPAGC
+229 
-234 VQAFPLKHRV
+234 
-244 PCCGYAF
+244 
-251 TLPRA
+251 
-256 GKFDPQ
+256 
-262 RAKAAGIPVRYW
+262 AGIW
-274 STLQSGQLV
+274 
-283 GGFLPSQ
+283 
-290 VLGPPRRGLKVVYAT
+290 
-305 DTRPCAALRRAAQD
+305 
-319 ADLLLMDSTYA
+319 
-330 DDADLPKAKLYGHST
+330 
-345 CRETGVLAAEANVCR
+345 
-360 LWLTHY
+360 
-366 SAAVTDLAPGLAA
+366 
-379 AQQAFPTAAAGVDG
+379 
-393 MRLTLNFDPD
+393 

>member
-152 FFGKEPIYFLGDAKY
+152 FFGKEPVYFLGDAKY

-175 GIWQTMAAQ
+175 GIWQTMGYSAIVYLSALTAVDVNLYEAAMVDGANRWNRLIHITIPCIMPTIVVMFILRIGSLINANFEKIYLFQ
-184 GRTAP
+184 NSANLEVSEVIQTWVYKRGMVKYDYSMGTTAG
-189 LVMAGP
+189 LFNGIVALILVVMAN
-195 PGLTDVVR
+195 
-203 TFYAVAGPLPFEL
+203 
-216 RLKELPDCKGEFE
+216 RLSKRYSDS
-229 VPAGC
+229 
-234 VQAFPLKHRV
+234 
-244 PCCGYAF
+244 
-251 TLPRA
+251 
-256 GKFDPQ
+256 
-262 RAKAAGIPVRYW
+262 AGIW
-274 STLQSGQLV
+274 
-283 GGFLPSQ
+283 
-290 VLGPPRRGLKVVYAT
+290 
-305 DTRPCAALRRAAQD
+305 
-319 ADLLLMDSTYA
+319 
-330 DDADLPKAKLYGHST
+330 
-345 CRETGVLAAEANVCR
+345 
-360 LWLTHY
+360 
-366 SAAVTDLAPGLAA
+366 
-379 AQQAFPTAAAGVDG
+379 
-393 MRLTLNFDPD
+393 